1 MRKPRKLTPSQER
14 RLHTALTLDNLL
26 YREFQRLRADLDRDV
41 ERLYRMP
48 SRVVEVAAKH
58 GQLLMPLKTI
68 KTPEAGAVSAR
79 AAILAILTASLGAAA
94 KSRACRTS
102 GRTSLPKTWI

>member
-58 GQLLMPLKTI
+58 GQLLMPL
-68 KTPEAGAVSAR
+68 P
-79 AAILAILTASLGAAA
+79 AAP
-94 KSRACRTS
+94 RRTGITWP
-102 GRTSLPKTWI
+102 GRTLRPSRLSTADPAGFHCRSLDAST